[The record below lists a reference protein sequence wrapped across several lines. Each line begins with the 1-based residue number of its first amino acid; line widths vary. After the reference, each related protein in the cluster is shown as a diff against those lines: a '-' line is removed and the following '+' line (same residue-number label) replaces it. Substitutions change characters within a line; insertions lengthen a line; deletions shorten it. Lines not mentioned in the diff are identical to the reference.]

1 MRETR
6 RERSPRME
14 TSPKETA
21 EELLEKA
28 FSGLESIE
36 SDIERINIET
46 PPERIKIFWKEAEYT
61 IEWLEKA
68 AEKLINEG
76 IEMRKGGA
84 LKQGGEEIRIGI
96 RALTRGLSLRER
108 IIKSGERVK
117 GFTEKARTQKKKQR
131 EYLRR
136 FLYLVLKAEILGYE
150 NRSSSEI
157 EKEEI
162 RNTRDK
168 IKGKL
173 EAWEQ
178 SLAETEEGKK
188 RASQKLNKQIKEWEK
203 ELKNQRNNTE
213 AEGGSKTNGF
223 Y

>member
-14 TSPKETA
+14 TSPEETP
-21 EELLEKA
+21 EELLDKG
-28 FSGLESIE
+28 FSGLESVE

-46 PPERIKIFWKEAEYT
+46 PPTRIDIFWKEAERR

-68 AEKLINEG
+68 GGKLIDEG
-76 IEMRKGGA
+76 IKMRRDGI
-84 LKQGGEEIRIGI
+84 LEQGGEEIRRGI
-96 RALTRGLSLRER
+96 MTLTRALSLRER
-108 IIKSGERVK
+108 IIRSGGRVR
-117 GFTEKARTQKKKQR
+117 GFTEEVRIQREKQR

-157 EKEEI
+157 EKQEI

-168 IKGKL
+168 IKGRLK
-173 EAWEQ
+173 AWEQ
-178 SLAETEEGKK
+178 SLAGSEEEKK
-188 RASQKLNKQIKEWEK
+188 RVPQKLNKQIKEWEK
-203 ELKNQRNNTE
+203 ELKSQRNNTE
-213 AEGGSKTNGF
+213 KEGSKTSGF